1 MTLTPHGP
9 VLVAPDEAE
18 KTFCPEDLAELAERA
33 RKLRTDCL
41 LTDDESGA
49 DVEAEQFFLLA
60 MSSLEQ
66 AERFFRLAGLKQSQ
80 SLAGRLR

>member
-9 VLVAPDEAE
+9 AIVAPDEEE
-18 KTFCPEDLAELAERA
+18 KTFCQEDLTEIAEQA

-41 LTDDESGA
+41 LLDESGA
-49 DVEAEQFFLLA
+49 ETEAEQFFLLA

-66 AERFFRLAGLKQSQ
+66 AERFFRLAALKQMR
-80 SLAGRLR
+80 SLVGR